1 MPMWNRIHKIL
12 NCFSWV
18 CLDTCYPVN
27 KENLK
32 ESNLS
37 ILVVNSSIKRQF
49 QKKKIFFYKK
59 LLLKMRPKLLTK
71 CPRKSLS
78 DKFYPNLEIC
88 IEMYVGYILTDLYML
103 LCYFYIVP
111 YWLWDVKVCFVVYI
125 QTFHEYLQGK
135 VKLMKI

>member
-1 MPMWNRIHKIL
+1 
-12 NCFSWV
+12 
-18 CLDTCYPVN
+18 
-27 KENLK
+27 
-32 ESNLS
+32 
-37 ILVVNSSIKRQF
+37 
-49 QKKKIFFYKK
+49 
-59 LLLKMRPKLLTK
+59 MRPKLLTK
-71 CPRKSLS
+71 CLRKSLS

-135 VKLMKI
+135 VKLMKILIWYDIAMLIIVILKDYHSSDISVISYFVC